1 MLKPEDND
9 ILTQTD
15 RGTPMGDMMRR
26 FWIPFMTAKEVPE
39 ADGAPVRVTL
49 LGEQL
54 LAFRDTDGR
63 VGLIDE
69 FCPHRRSSLFF
80 GRNEECGIRCVYHGW
95 KFDVN
100 GTCVEVPSEPA
111 DSTLARKVRLT
122 AYPVREAGGVLWAY
136 MGPAGQEGALPNIEW
151 LTLPAT
157 HVYVSR
163 WQQESNYFQ
172 ALEGEVDSSHVSF
185 LHRVLDARDAPKGSL
200 SGAYFRNDT
209 APKWTIDPNPQG
221 LTLAARRTVEDG
233 AGYWRMNQFM
243 LPFYTMIAPEPGGF
257 ITNRMWVPMDDTHCW
272 VICATYRPDKAL
284 TEDDLEK
291 FTTGKF
297 AHRRVLPGTTIPME
311 RKENDYGLDRKA
323 QKTVSYTGIP
333 GVRAQDA
340 MVTETAGPIADR
352 SKEHLGTS
360 DTAIIAARKVM
371 IEAAKGFRDG
381 KVPEAAKGGDLYA
394 VRSWSSILPAS
405 VKSYRDDPET
415 MAAMRT
421 AGGKGERQK
430 VDA

>member
-1 MLKPEDND
+1 
-9 ILTQTD
+9 
-15 RGTPMGDMMRR
+15 
-26 FWIPFMTAKEVPE
+26 
-39 ADGAPVRVTL
+39 
-49 LGEQL
+49 
-54 LAFRDTDGR
+54 
-63 VGLIDE
+63 
-69 FCPHRRSSLFF
+69 
-80 GRNEECGIRCVYHGW
+80 NEECGIRCVYHGW

-221 LTLAARRTVEDG
+221 LSLAARRTVEVG